1 MLRRASF
8 AIALLFA
15 AIVAAAEA
23 SAAPS
28 ADCPLATAAYSTQ
41 TPLIDLL
48 INPATRAVIEHL
60 DPELLPK
67 LPPLFTSLTP
77 PSFGSI
83 VTLRAVHAFM
93 AIPVNSLEQ
102 LDREL
107 AAVPVTPAASVARC
121 ARYDHA
127 PPELPAHI
135 KHPALLVFE
144 KINGFRDEPSV
155 NAARA
160 ALGGMASRRGWT
172 LVTSDNGAVYNARD
186 LKRFDAVVWNN
197 ISGDALTLPQRAAM
211 RHYIEAGGG
220 FAAFHGSAGDPDYFW
235 DWYVDTLIGARFKG
249 HPLWP
254 QFQSGKVVVDDT
266 HSGITAGL
274 GAGWEMTEEW
284 YSFKSSPRTT
294 GAHVLVTLDENSYQ
308 PVGRTQPD
316 LPLQDMRM
324 GDHPLAWT
332 HCIGNGR
339 SFYTAIGHRPESYT
353 EVHSLQLLEQGIAW
367 AAGLGTTRC
376 VAGKEVAK

>member
-1 MLRRASF
+1 MLKRASF
-8 AIALLFA
+8 AIAVLFA
-15 AIVAAAEA
+15 AVFTPAEA
-23 SAAPS
+23 SAATG
-28 ADCPLATAAYSTQ
+28 ADCPLAKAAYSSQ
-41 TPLIDLL
+41 SPLIDLL
-48 INPATRAVIEHL
+48 INPATRAVIERL
-60 DPELLPK
+60 DPDLLPK
-67 LPPLFTSLTP
+67 LPPLLATVTP
-77 PSFGSI
+77 PSFGAI
-83 VTLRAVHAFM
+83 ITLRIAHAFM
-93 AIPVNSLEQ
+93 AVPVASMEQ

-107 AAVPVTPAASVARC
+107 AAVPVTSEATAARC
-121 ARYDHA
+121 ARYDHV
-127 PPELPAHI
+127 PPALPRHI

-144 KINGFRDEPSV
+144 KINGFRDGPSV
-155 NAARA
+155 NAATV
-160 ALGGMASRRGWT
+160 ALRGMAERRGWT
-172 LVTSDNGAVYNARD
+172 LVTSDSGAVFNARD

-220 FAAFHGSAGDPDYFW
+220 FAAFHGSAGDPVYFW

-274 GAGWEMTEEW
+274 GSGWEMTEEW
-284 YSFKSSPRTT
+284 YSFISSPRAT
-294 GAHVLVTLDENSYQ
+294 GAHVLVTLDESSYQ
-308 PVGRTQPD
+308 PVGRMQPD

-332 HCIGNGR
+332 NCVGNGR

-353 EVHSLQLLEQGIAW
+353 EVHSLKLLEQGIAW
-367 AAGLGTTRC
+367 AAGLGATRC
-376 VAGKEVAK
+376 LAGKEAAK